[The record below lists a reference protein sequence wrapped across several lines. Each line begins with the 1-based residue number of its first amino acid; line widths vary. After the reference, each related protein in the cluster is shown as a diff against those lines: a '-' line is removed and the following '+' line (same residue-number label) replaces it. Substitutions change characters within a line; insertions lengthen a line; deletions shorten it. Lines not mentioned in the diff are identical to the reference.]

1 MEMQALQALVDG
13 QVQPEHIDT
22 ERLVA
27 LAKQQSTLTSAE
39 SELLEQAVN
48 LVLIHYLKQAQ
59 AYL

>member
-1 MEMQALQALVDG
+1 MEMLALQALVDG

>member
-1 MEMQALQALVDG
+1 MVMQALQALVDG

-48 LVLIHYLKQAQ
+48 LVLTHYLKQAQ

>member
-48 LVLIHYLKQAQ
+48 PVFTHYLKQAQ

>member
-1 MEMQALQALVDG
+1 MEMQALVDG
-13 QVQPEHIDT
+13 QIQPELI
-22 ERLVA
+22 EMELLVA
-27 LAKQQSTLTSAE
+27 LAKQQSTLTPAE

>member
-48 LVLIHYLKQAQ
+48 LVLTHYLKQAQ

>member
-1 MEMQALQALVDG
+1 MEMQALQALIDG
-13 QVQPEHIDT
+13 QIQPELI
-22 ERLVA
+22 EMELLVA
-27 LAKQQSTLTSAE
+27 LAKQQGTLTPAE

>member
-39 SELLEQAVN
+39 SELLEQGVN
-48 LVLIHYLKQAQ
+48 LVLTHYLKQAQ

>member
-1 MEMQALQALVDG
+1 MQALQALVDG

>member
-1 MEMQALQALVDG
+1 LVDG

>member
-1 MEMQALQALVDG
+1 MEMQALVDG
-13 QVQPEHIDT
+13 QIQPEHIDT

>member
-27 LAKQQSTLTSAE
+27 LAKQQSTLISAE

>member
-48 LVLIHYLKQAQ
+48 LVLAHYLKQAQ

>member
-1 MEMQALQALVDG
+1 MEMQALQALVDSK
-13 QVQPEHIDT
+13 VQPEHIDT

-48 LVLIHYLKQAQ
+48 LVLTHYLKQAQ

>member
-27 LAKQQSTLTSAE
+27 LAKQQSSLTSAE

-48 LVLIHYLKQAQ
+48 LVLTHYLKQAQ

>member
-1 MEMQALQALVDG
+1 MEMQALQALIDG
-13 QVQPEHIDT
+13 QIQPELI
-22 ERLVA
+22 EMELLVA

>member
-1 MEMQALQALVDG
+1 MEMQALQALIDG
-13 QVQPEHIDT
+13 QIQPELI
-22 ERLVA
+22 EMELLVA

-48 LVLIHYLKQAQ
+48 LVLTHYLKQAQ

>member
-1 MEMQALQALVDG
+1 MEMHALQALVDG

>member
-13 QVQPEHIDT
+13 QVQPEHIDMK
-22 ERLVA
+22 RLVA

>member
-13 QVQPEHIDT
+13 QIQPERIDT

>member
-1 MEMQALQALVDG
+1 MELQALQALVDG

-27 LAKQQSTLTSAE
+27 LAKQQSTLISAE

>member
-39 SELLEQAVN
+39 SELLEQSVN

>member
-27 LAKQQSTLTSAE
+27 LAKQQSTLTPAE

>member
-13 QVQPEHIDT
+13 QVQPERIDT

>member
-1 MEMQALQALVDG
+1 MEMQALQALIDG
-13 QVQPEHIDT
+13 QIQPELI
-22 ERLVA
+22 EMELLVA
-27 LAKQQSTLTSAE
+27 LAKQQSTLTPAE